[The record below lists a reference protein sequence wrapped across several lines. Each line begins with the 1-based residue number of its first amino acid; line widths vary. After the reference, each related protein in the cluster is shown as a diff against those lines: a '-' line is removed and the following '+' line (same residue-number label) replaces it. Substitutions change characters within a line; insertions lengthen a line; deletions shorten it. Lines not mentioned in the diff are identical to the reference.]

1 MSAIWAK
8 IVSYVTAVLA
18 ILLVVLAVIAKIWI
32 GSLQTE
38 VKLLENEV
46 STITLQRDLYKS
58 VNEGLYEMI
67 GAEKEADAMVA
78 LAHEQNLDAITA
90 IQTGIMP
97 LEDQGSSEVLKV
109 TVKGL
114 MEKAND

>member
-1 MSAIWAK
+1 MNALWSK
-8 IVSYVTAVLA
+8 IVSYLTAVLA
-18 ILLVVLAVIAKIWI
+18 ILLVVTLVVGKIWI
-32 GSLQTE
+32 GNLQE
-38 VKLLENEV
+38 DNALLKSEV

-58 VNEGLYEMI
+58 VNEGLWERI
-67 GAEKEADAMVA
+67 GSEKEADDLVKQ
-78 LAHEQNLDAITA
+78 AHETNQGYLTE

-97 LEDQGSSEVLKV
+97 LEDKDSSDVLKV